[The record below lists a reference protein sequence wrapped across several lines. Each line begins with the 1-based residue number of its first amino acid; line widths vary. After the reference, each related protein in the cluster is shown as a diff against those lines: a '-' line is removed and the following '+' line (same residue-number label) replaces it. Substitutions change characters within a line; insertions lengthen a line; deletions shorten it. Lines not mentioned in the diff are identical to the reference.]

1 MNKSKSFV
9 LIGCLWLSII
19 AAFVVTKE
27 YTLRTGA
34 EILLKTR
41 PVDPRDLFRGD
52 YVILSYDISRFNAGD
67 MQSSLVRHFR
77 VDDQVYVTLDMDG
90 EYSRIKQVH
99 YDPPRGEI
107 YLKGRVVQVHGD
119 QISLEYGIESYF
131 VPEGEGKLIER
142 RRNGG
147 RVDVLAAVD
156 RRGHVMIKKLLM
168 DNVEVRFD

>member
-99 YDPPRGEI
+99 YDPPRG
-107 YLKGRVVQVHGD
+107 
-119 QISLEYGIESYF
+119 
-131 VPEGEGKLIER
+131 
-142 RRNGG
+142 
-147 RVDVLAAVD
+147 
-156 RRGHVMIKKLLM
+156 
-168 DNVEVRFD
+168 